1 MYCVN
6 VFQAL
11 YFLCDCES
19 VVCRS
24 FFVEMC
30 TVSEVFLILVEGFI
44 REMVYEG
51 NVIPP
56 T

>member
-1 MYCVN
+1 M
-6 VFQAL
+6 
-11 YFLCDCES
+11 FLRRVISFCDSES

-30 TVSEVFLILVEGFI
+30 AVSEIFLVLVEGFI
-44 REMVYEG
+44 RVMVYEG
-51 NVIPP
+51 NAIPP